1 MYSNNLE
8 SVVFNRHLRSKADE
22 LLIITGYNGPDPFDK
37 LKTLTL
43 DCQVIY
49 GMYGSDSIGE
59 KLHKSLV
66 KINSS
71 LTNTD
76 LF

>member
-22 LLIITGYNGPDPFDK
+22 LLIITGYIGPDPFAK
-37 LKTLTL
+37 LKTLPL

-76 LF
+76 